1 MPMQHYKVIL
11 GPQAMK
17 SVNAVVDFIKS
28 VYTEE
33 SAQKYRKSILYEL
46 ESLSYYASI
55 FPLSKFHLAQTIHP
69 EAKTLSIMKRRWT
82 VVFHIDGEYVI
93 VDRILPSRMMTE

>member
-1 MPMQHYKVIL
+1 MQHYKVIL
-11 GPQAMK
+11 GPQAMN
-17 SVNAVVDFIKS
+17 SVDAVVDFITGIYS
-28 VYTEE
+28 ED

-55 FPLSKFHLAQTIHP
+55 FPLSRFQFVREIHP
-69 EAKTLSIMKRRWT
+69 EAKTIPIMKRRWT
-82 VVFHIDGEYVI
+82 VVFHIDGDYVI